1 MDTPGKYYL
10 RIHEMKN
17 KSKTR
22 LLASV
27 IVALFVVVLWQAFHP
42 RVRVVRESVVR
53 AVPVEVRRRQPVERE
68 QEFRRAPIKRYKP
81 GIFQQM
87 GILKSGDGE
96 ILPLYGREVDGRRD
110 RYHYYTTTSTAGGSF
125 SLPVK
130 AKGRDCM
137 DDVGCEEQ
145 FSGGEPV
152 AVEGKDGQTFGIT
165 MYRTDDF
172 FTTT

>member
-1 MDTPGKYYL
+1 
-10 RIHEMKN
+10 MKN
-17 KSKTR
+17 KTKTR
-22 LLASV
+22 LLVLATL
-27 IVALFVVVLWQAFHP
+27 ALFSIVLWQAFHP
-42 RVRVVRESVVR
+42 RVRVVRETVAR
-53 AVPVEVRRRQPVERE
+53 PVPVVEVRRRQPVERE

-87 GILKSGDGE
+87 GILKGGDGE
-96 ILPLYGREVDGRRD
+96 ILPLYGREVEGRRD

-130 AKGRDCM
+130 ANGRDCM

-152 AVEGKDGQTFGIT
+152 AVEGKDGQTFGVT

-172 FTTT
+172 FTTA